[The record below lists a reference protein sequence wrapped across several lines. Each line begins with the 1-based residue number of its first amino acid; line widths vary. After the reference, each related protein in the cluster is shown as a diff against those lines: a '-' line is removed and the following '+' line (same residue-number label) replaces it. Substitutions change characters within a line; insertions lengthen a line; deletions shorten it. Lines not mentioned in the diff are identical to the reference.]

1 MGALLLFIIT
11 YNIYIVHY
19 LIKITRLTLTTNAFA
34 KNNILLLLHTVNSYC
49 KYPHNILTI
58 RQRNR
63 YTQNKQKD
71 AIQKQTNTR
80 YITLV
85 RQEKNSDLVDKVVH
99 YLNYY
104 CYKQS

>member
-34 KNNILLLLHTVNSYC
+34 KNNIVLLLHTVNSYC

-58 RQRNR
+58 R
-63 YTQNKQKD
+63 
-71 AIQKQTNTR
+71 
-80 YITLV
+80 
-85 RQEKNSDLVDKVVH
+85 
-99 YLNYY
+99 
-104 CYKQS
+104 